1 MIGLGK
7 TKDKTLKR
15 KDRGNAKIQDARVIA
30 FKKDTG
36 KYRAGIYT
44 QMTTGRGKK
53 SNVFLAPLFI
63 YGSLPTGPKLAFFDD
78 IVTDSFRK
86 FYPEIFQEELKRLTK
101 R

>member
-1 MIGLGK
+1 
-7 TKDKTLKR
+7 
-15 KDRGNAKIQDARVIA
+15 
-30 FKKDTG
+30 
-36 KYRAGIYT
+36 
-44 QMTTGRGKK
+44 MTTGRGKK

-63 YGSLPTGPKLAFFDD
+63 YGSLPTVPKLAFFDD